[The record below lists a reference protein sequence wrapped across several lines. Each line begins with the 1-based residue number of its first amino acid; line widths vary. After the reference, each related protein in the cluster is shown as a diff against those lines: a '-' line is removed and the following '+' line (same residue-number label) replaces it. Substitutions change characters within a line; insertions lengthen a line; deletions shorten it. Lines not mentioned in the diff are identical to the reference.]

1 MLCLPEE
8 CRPRGRERTGPR
20 AAAPYNRAA
29 APARVRRAVPLA
41 LALARDPLPYY
52 RLLRTAPGPVPLP
65 GRGVW
70 LAGRYADVAAALAEP
85 RLVARGHGAAAGN
98 LRCAGDLSG
107 LGEAVARAA
116 YVLVRR
122 LERRAEADLVTE
134 FCDWLPAVTLVS
146 ALGLPPAET
155 ARLQRWCRGG
165 TRGHDGLAEYLGP
178 HLRRTA
184 RHAGLAPLS
193 RLTGAGPL
201 ADREPAVLLG
211 ALLRAAGADTA
222 RGLASLLAALLDH
235 PAQLL
240 AVREDP
246 GLLPAA
252 WAESRRRDPPSPLL
266 PLTVTGALP
275 VRLPGGEIPAG
286 ATVLCLLG
294 AAGRDPRR
302 FADPDRFD
310 LFRPDAAPVR
320 PAPASGTDADG
331 LGLLQARH
339 GLPPLLAHLPGL
351 NVAPGFRPRPVGLAH
366 RAPRRLLVRTHAR
379 PVGAPGG
386 RPVSPPAPPARSGP

>member
-8 CRPRGRERTGPR
+8 CPPRGRGRAGPR
-20 AAAPYNRAA
+20 EAGRHDRAT
-29 APARVRRAVPLA
+29 PSSRVPRSVPLA

-70 LAGRYADVAAALAEP
+70 LAGRHADVSAALAEP
-85 RLVARGHGAAAGN
+85 RLVARGHGAAAGA
-98 LRCAGDLSG
+98 LHCAGDLSG

-122 LERRAEADLVTE
+122 LDQRAEADLVTE
-134 FCDWLPAVTLVS
+134 FCDWLPAVTLVT

-184 RHAGLAPLS
+184 RHPGQAPLS

-201 ADREPAVLLG
+201 AGREPAVLLG

-246 GLLPAA
+246 ALLPAA
-252 WAESRRRDPPSPLL
+252 WAESQRRDPPSPLL

-310 LFRPDAAPVR
+310 LFRPDAEPARARPV
-320 PAPASGTDADG
+320 SGTDAHG

-339 GLPPLLAHLPGL
+339 GLPPLLAHLPALG
-351 NVAPGFRPRPVGLAH
+351 VAPGFRPRPVGLAH
-366 RAPRRLLVRTHAR
+366 RAPRRLLVRPHGTRAD
-379 PVGAPGG
+379 APGG
-386 RPVSPPAPPARSGP
+386 RPVSPPAPPGRSAP